1 MDDNEIYILA
11 DVLIATKGGKGVINK
26 LAKMLDIKI
35 SVSFY
40 CIRSKAIVLFAYI
53 GVQRTL

>member
-40 CIRSKAIVLFAYI
+40 CIKSKAIVLFAYI
-53 GVQRTL
+53 GV